1 MTSAPDAIVDLRSD
15 TVTKPTPQ
23 MRRAMAEAE
32 VGDDVYG
39 EDPTVNRLQ
48 ELAARMLGFEAA
60 LFVPSG
66 TMGNA
71 IGIRVLTEPGQEI
84 VADERSHVIQYELAG
99 MAALSG
105 VIPRAVR
112 TEDGRLT
119 PAAIREALKP
129 KAYYRSDQTAVVL
142 ENTHNLGGGTAY
154 TVAEMRAC
162 IAAARDAGLR
172 VHVDGARIW
181 NAAVALGASPADLL
195 AGADTVMVCLSKG
208 LCAPVGSLIAGS
220 RERIERARRV
230 RKQLG
235 GGMRQAGVLAAA
247 GIVALETMVA
257 RLAEDHAN
265 ARLLADA
272 LAACPGVRVV
282 PVRTNIVVAT
292 LAGRGAPDVT
302 AALAARGVLASAMDA
317 TTLRLVTHH
326 DASRVD
332 CERAA
337 AALGDTLS

>member
-1 MTSAPDAIVDLRSD
+1 MTDLHSTIDLRSD

-23 MRRAMAEAE
+23 MRRAMVEAE
-32 VGDDVYG
+32 VGDDVYS

-99 MAALSG
+99 MAVLSG

-142 ENTHNLGGGTAY
+142 ENTHNLGGGTVY
-154 TVAEMRAC
+154 TVDEIQAC

-181 NAAVALGASPADLL
+181 NAAVALGVNPADLL

-235 GGMRQAGVLAAA
+235 GGMRQAGVIAAA
-247 GIVALETMVA
+247 GIVALETMIA

-265 ARLLADA
+265 ARLLAEA
-272 LAACPGVRVV
+272 FASCPGVRVV
-282 PVRTNIVVAT
+282 PGRTNIVVAT
-292 LAGRGAPDVT
+292 LETKSAPDVVAT
-302 AALAARGVLASAMDA
+302 LAARGVLASAMDA

-326 DASRVD
+326 DVSRAD

-337 AALGDTLS
+337 AALAVVLAL